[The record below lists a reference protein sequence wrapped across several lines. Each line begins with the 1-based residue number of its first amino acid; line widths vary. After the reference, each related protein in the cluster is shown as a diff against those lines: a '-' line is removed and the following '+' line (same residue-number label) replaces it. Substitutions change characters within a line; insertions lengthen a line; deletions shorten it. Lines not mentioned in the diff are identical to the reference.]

1 MNEGSMS
8 SLSSSQSSGNTPSW
22 NAIFERYGIQEH
34 DFDAGPFEISA
45 DQIRDACQHFQRT
58 SQKEVRI
65 LCKQD
70 NREARPQVFRE
81 QGLFILPVRNK
92 HYVIIKGEGYVDVP
106 PIQSPV
112 QEYRSDFP
120 FELET
125 SEVGDSEMQHLD
137 LAYAL
142 SLVRHFVGDDSLVL
156 TIRGRKYTPAFSFAT
171 GGFQI
176 DTEGVQTEVDAGYEG
191 AEQVVLIEAK
201 SGNASNTIIRQLY
214 YPFRQWQ
221 HYTKKPVSTL
231 FFQRRRGEYHFWHFG
246 FDDPND
252 YSSIRLLNSARYR
265 ITASFTQSATVR
277 QA

>member
-1 MNEGSMS
+1 MTTRS
-8 SLSSSQSSGNTPSW
+8 SLQSSGNSPSW
-22 NAIFERYGIQEH
+22 DAIFERYGIHEH

-70 NREARPQVFRE
+70 SREKRPQVFRE
-81 QGLFILPVRNK
+81 RGLFILPVKNK
-92 HYVIIKGEGYVDVP
+92 HYAIIKGEGYVDVP
-106 PIQSPV
+106 PIRSSLL
-112 QEYRSDFP
+112 EYNSGFP

-125 SEVGDSEMQHLD
+125 SQVGDSEMQHLD

-142 SLVRHFVGDDSLVL
+142 SLVRHFFDDDSLVL
-156 TIRGRKYTPAFSFAT
+156 TIRGRKYTPAFSFVAD
-171 GGFQI
+171 GFQI
-176 DTEGVQTEVDAGYEG
+176 DIDGVQTEVDGGYEG

-201 SGNASNTIIRQLY
+201 SGSASNTIIRQLY

-221 HYTKKPVSTL
+221 HYTQKPVSTL
-231 FFQRRRGEYHFWHFG
+231 FFQRRRGEYHLWHFG

-252 YSSIRLLNSARYR
+252 YNSIRLLNSARYR
-265 ITASFTQSATVR
+265 ITVPFTPRAEAAQP
-277 QA
+277 